1 MKTIQ
6 LLAAF
11 FILAITATT
20 QAQTADEILTNYFE
34 NTGGTDNWKA
44 IKGMQMNGIVKTQGV
59 ELPFEQILMADGRS
73 YSKANFQGQDFYQD
87 IYDGET
93 LWNTNQISQ
102 KAEKSDAETTANRK
116 LDSND
121 FPDKFL
127 NYKEKGYTL
136 ELIGKETIEGT
147 ETFKIKL
154 TMEPKII
161 DGQEVPSIVFV
172 YFDTENYV
180 PIVEEQEIIS
190 GPSKGQISVNK
201 FSDYEEVN
209 GLYFPFSIIQSVKDN
224 PAFGQFE
231 LVVKSIEFN
240 PEVSDDIFAFP
251 EQ

>member
-1 MKTIQ
+1 
-6 LLAAF
+6 
-11 FILAITATT
+11 
-20 QAQTADEILTNYFE
+20 
-34 NTGGTDNWKA
+34 
-44 IKGMQMNGIVKTQGV
+44 
-59 ELPFEQILMADGRS
+59 
-73 YSKANFQGQDFYQD
+73 
-87 IYDGET
+87 
-93 LWNTNQISQ
+93 
-102 KAEKSDAETTANRK
+102 
-116 LDSND
+116 
-121 FPDKFL
+121 
-127 NYKEKGYTL
+127 
-136 ELIGKETIEGT
+136 
-147 ETFKIKL
+147 
-154 TMEPKII
+154 MEPKII
-161 DGQEVPSIVFV
+161 DGLEVPSIVFV